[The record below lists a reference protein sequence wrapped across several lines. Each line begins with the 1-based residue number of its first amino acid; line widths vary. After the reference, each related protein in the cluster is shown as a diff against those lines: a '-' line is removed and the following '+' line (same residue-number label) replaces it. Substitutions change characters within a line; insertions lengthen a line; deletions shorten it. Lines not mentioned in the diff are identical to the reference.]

1 MSTTTSTRDLQIL
14 AREMRGRQPIRGS
27 LLLLL
32 ILAFLVLAVI
42 WAARTELD
50 DVTRADGR
58 IVPSSQIQAVQS
70 PETGVL
76 QALHVA
82 EGDLVDAGALLM
94 EFDRTMLASQLD
106 QEQQR
111 AFGLMARI
119 ARLQAEID
127 GSNLEFVP
135 ELVQRTPAVVRSETA
150 LFSAR
155 RDELA
160 DQIEVLERQR
170 MQRRQEYEEGLVDRT
185 TAQTTLALIAEEVAI
200 MAPLVERRVEPE
212 TTMLALRRS
221 EAEWQGREVRALA
234 ALQRLQSALDEID
247 DRIRA
252 LRSAAR
258 AQALGELAIATAELA
273 ELEPRLPALMQR
285 VTRSELR
292 APVRG
297 VVNRILLTTLGG
309 VAQAGET
316 LVEIVPL
323 DDTLLVEAYVRPADI
338 AFLYPGQPVRVKIT
352 AYDFSRYGGLDAE
365 ITRIGADATRR
376 PDRDE
381 QAFVVQVRTDTN
393 ILDADGAALEIIPGM
408 VAEID
413 ILAGRK
419 TVLEYLTQPVIRV
432 RDRALRE

>member
-1 MSTTTSTRDLQIL
+1 MAQATRDLQLL
-14 AREMRGRQPIRGS
+14 AREMRGRQPLRGS
-27 LLLLL
+27 ILLLL
-32 ILAFLVLAVI
+32 ILGFMAIAVI

-58 IVPSSQIQAVQS
+58 IVPTRQVQAVQAA
-70 PETGVL
+70 ETGVL

-82 EGDLVDAGALLM
+82 EGDLVEEGALLM
-94 EFDRTMLASQLD
+94 EFDRTLLASQLD

-127 GSNLEFVP
+127 GRDLEFEA
-135 ELVQRTPAVVRSETA
+135 ELVQRTPSVVRSEAA

-170 MQRRQEYEEGLVDRT
+170 IQRRQEYEEGLVDQT
-185 TAQTTLALIAEEVAI
+185 TARTTLALIAEEVAI

-212 TTMLALRRS
+212 TTMLALRRN
-221 EAEWQGREVRALA
+221 EAEWEGRAVRAAA
-234 ALQRLQSALDEID
+234 ALQRLQAALEEID
-247 DRIRA
+247 DRIRS

-258 AQALGELAIATAELA
+258 AQALAELSIATAELA

-297 VVNRILLTTLGG
+297 VVNRILLTTIGG
-309 VAQAGET
+309 VAQGGET

-323 DDTLLVEAYVRPADI
+323 DDTLLVEAYVRPSDI
-338 AFLYPGQPVRVKIT
+338 AFLYPGQPVKVKIT
-352 AYDFSRYGGLDAE
+352 AYDFSRYGGLDGE
-365 ITRIGADATRR
+365 ISRIGADATRR

-381 QAFVVQVRTDTN
+381 QAFVVQVRTATN

-408 VAEID
+408 VAEVD

-432 RDRALRE
+432 KERALRE

>member
-1 MSTTTSTRDLQIL
+1 MAQSTRDLQLL
-14 AREMRGRQPIRGS
+14 AREMRGSAPVRGS
-27 LLLLL
+27 LLLFL
-32 ILAFLVLAVI
+32 ILAFLVIAVI
-42 WAARTELD
+42 WAARTEID

-58 IVPSSQIQAVQS
+58 IVPTRQVQVIQTAES
-70 PETGVL
+70 GVL
-76 QALHVA
+76 QSLHVA
-82 EGDLVDAGALLM
+82 EGDLVDEGAILM
-94 EFDRTMLASQLD
+94 ELDRTMLTSQLD

-127 GSNLEFVP
+127 GRDLEFEAV
-135 ELVQRTPAVVRSETA
+135 LVQNTPSVVRSEAA

-155 RDELA
+155 RDEIA
-160 DQIEVLERQR
+160 DQIDVLERQR
-170 MQRRQEYEEGLVDRT
+170 MQRRQEYEEGVVDQT
-185 TAQTTLALIAEEVAI
+185 TARTTLALIAEEVAI

-212 TTMLALRRS
+212 TTMLALRRT
-221 EAEWQGREVRALA
+221 EAEWQGREVRAGA
-234 ALQRLQSALDEID
+234 ALQRLQAALDEID
-247 DRIRA
+247 DRVQS

-258 AQALGELAIATAELA
+258 SQALSELSIATAELA

-316 LVEIVPL
+316 LIEIVPL
-323 DDTLLVEAYVRPADI
+323 DDTLLIEAYVRPSDI
-338 AFLYPGQPVRVKIT
+338 AFLFPGQQVKVKIT
-352 AYDFSRYGGLDAE
+352 AYDFSRYGGLDGE
-365 ITRIGADATRR
+365 IARIGADATRR

-381 QAFVVQVRTDTN
+381 QAFVVQVRTETN

-408 VAEID
+408 VAEVD
-413 ILAGRK
+413 ILTGTK
-419 TVLEYLTQPVIRV
+419 TVLDYLTRPVIRV
-432 RDRALRE
+432 KDRALRE

>member
-1 MSTTTSTRDLQIL
+1 MAQATRDLQLL
-14 AREMRGRQPIRGS
+14 AREMRGRAPIRGS
-27 LLLLL
+27 LLLFL
-32 ILAFLVLAVI
+32 ILAFLVIAVI

-58 IVPSSQIQAVQS
+58 IVPTRQIQVIQAAES
-70 PETGVL
+70 GVL
-76 QALHVA
+76 QALHVS
-82 EGDLVDAGALLM
+82 EGDLVQEGDLLM
-94 EFDRTMLASQLD
+94 ELDRTMLASQLD

-127 GSNLEFVP
+127 GRDLQFDAD
-135 ELVQRTPAVVRSETA
+135 LVQRTPSVVRSEAA

-160 DQIEVLERQR
+160 DQIDVLERQR
-170 MQRRQEYEEGLVDRT
+170 MQRRQEYEEGVVDQT
-185 TAQTTLALIAEEVAI
+185 TARTTLALIAEEVAI

-212 TTMLALRRS
+212 TTMLALRRN
-221 EAEWQGREVRALA
+221 EAEWQGREVRATA
-234 ALQRLQSALDEID
+234 ALQRLQAALDEID
-247 DRIRA
+247 DRIRS

-258 AQALGELAIATAELA
+258 AQALSELSIATAELA

-316 LVEIVPL
+316 LIEIVPL

-338 AFLYPGQPVRVKIT
+338 AFLYPGQPVKVKIT
-352 AYDFSRYGGLDAE
+352 AYDFSRYGGLDGE

-381 QAFVVQVRTDTN
+381 QAFVVQVRTATN

-408 VAEID
+408 VAEVD
-413 ILAGRK
+413 ILAGTK

>member
-1 MSTTTSTRDLQIL
+1 MAQSTRDLQLL
-14 AREMRGRQPIRGS
+14 AREMRGSAPVRGS
-27 LLLLL
+27 LLLFL
-32 ILAFLVLAVI
+32 ILAFLVIAVI
-42 WAARTELD
+42 WAARTEID

-58 IVPSSQIQAVQS
+58 IVPTRQVQVIQTAES
-70 PETGVL
+70 GVL
-76 QALHVA
+76 QSLHVA
-82 EGDLVDAGALLM
+82 EGDLVDEGAILM
-94 EFDRTMLASQLD
+94 ELDRTMLTSQLD

-127 GSNLEFVP
+127 GSDLEFEAV
-135 ELVQRTPAVVRSETA
+135 LVQNTPSVVRSEAA

-155 RDELA
+155 RDEIA
-160 DQIEVLERQR
+160 DQIDVLERQR
-170 MQRRQEYEEGLVDRT
+170 MQRRQEYEEGVVDQT
-185 TAQTTLALIAEEVAI
+185 TARTTLALIAEEVAI

-212 TTMLALRRS
+212 TTMLALRRT
-221 EAEWQGREVRALA
+221 EAEWQGREVRAGA
-234 ALQRLQSALDEID
+234 ALQRLQAALDEID
-247 DRIRA
+247 DRVQS

-258 AQALGELAIATAELA
+258 SQALSELSIATAELA

-316 LVEIVPL
+316 LIEIVPL
-323 DDTLLVEAYVRPADI
+323 DDTLLIEAYVRPSDI
-338 AFLYPGQPVRVKIT
+338 AFLFPGQQVKVKIT
-352 AYDFSRYGGLDAE
+352 AYDFSRYGGLDGE
-365 ITRIGADATRR
+365 IARIGADATRR

-381 QAFVVQVRTDTN
+381 QAFVVQVRTETN

-408 VAEID
+408 VAEVD
-413 ILAGRK
+413 ILTGTK
-419 TVLEYLTQPVIRV
+419 TVLDYLTRPVIRV
-432 RDRALRE
+432 KDRALRE

>member
-1 MSTTTSTRDLQIL
+1 
-14 AREMRGRQPIRGS
+14 
-27 LLLLL
+27 
-32 ILAFLVLAVI
+32 
-42 WAARTELD
+42 
-50 DVTRADGR
+50 
-58 IVPSSQIQAVQS
+58 
-70 PETGVL
+70 
-76 QALHVA
+76 
-82 EGDLVDAGALLM
+82 
-94 EFDRTMLASQLD
+94 
-106 QEQQR
+106 
-111 AFGLMARI
+111 
-119 ARLQAEID
+119 
-127 GSNLEFVP
+127 
-135 ELVQRTPAVVRSETA
+135 VRSEAA

-160 DQIEVLERQR
+160 DQIDVLERQR
-170 MQRRQEYEEGLVDRT
+170 MQRRQEYEEGVVDQT
-185 TAQTTLALIAEEVAI
+185 TARTTLALIAEEVAI

-212 TTMLALRRS
+212 TTMLALRRN
-221 EAEWQGREVRALA
+221 EAEWQGREVRATA
-234 ALQRLQSALDEID
+234 ALQRLQAALDEID
-247 DRIRA
+247 DRIRS

-258 AQALGELAIATAELA
+258 AQALSELSIATAELA

-316 LVEIVPL
+316 LIEIVPL

-338 AFLYPGQPVRVKIT
+338 AFLYPGQPVKVKIT
-352 AYDFSRYGGLDAE
+352 AYDFSRYGGLDGE

-381 QAFVVQVRTDTN
+381 QAFVVQVRTATN

-408 VAEID
+408 VAEVD
-413 ILAGRK
+413 ILAGTK

>member
-1 MSTTTSTRDLQIL
+1 MAHATRDLQIL

-27 LLLLL
+27 ILLFL
-32 ILAFLVLAVI
+32 ILSFLAIAAI

-58 IVPSSQIQAVQS
+58 IVPTRQVQAVQAA
-70 PETGVL
+70 EAGVL

-82 EGDLVDAGALLM
+82 EGDLVEEGALLM
-94 EFDRTMLASQLD
+94 EFDRTLLASQLD

-127 GSNLEFVP
+127 GRDLEF
-135 ELVQRTPAVVRSETA
+135 EADLVQRTPSVVRSEAA
-150 LFSAR
+150 LFAAR

-170 MQRRQEYEEGLVDRT
+170 VQRRQEYEEGLVDQT
-185 TAQTTLALIAEEVAI
+185 TARTTLALIAEEVAI

-212 TTMLALRRS
+212 TTMLALRRN
-221 EAEWQGREVRALA
+221 EAEWEGRAVRATA
-234 ALQRLQSALDEID
+234 ALARLQAALDEID
-247 DRIRA
+247 DRIRS

-258 AQALGELAIATAELA
+258 AQALAELSIATAELA

-297 VVNRILLTTLGG
+297 VVNRILLTTIGG
-309 VAQAGET
+309 VAQGGET
-316 LVEIVPL
+316 LIEIVPL
-323 DDTLLVEAYVRPADI
+323 DDTLLVEAYVRPSDI
-338 AFLYPGQPVRVKIT
+338 AFLYPGQPVKVKIT
-352 AYDFSRYGGLDAE
+352 AYDFSRYGSLDGE
-365 ITRIGADATRR
+365 ITRIGADATQR

-408 VAEID
+408 VAEVD

-419 TVLEYLTQPVIRV
+419 TVMEYLTQPVIRV
-432 RDRALRE
+432 RDRALRD